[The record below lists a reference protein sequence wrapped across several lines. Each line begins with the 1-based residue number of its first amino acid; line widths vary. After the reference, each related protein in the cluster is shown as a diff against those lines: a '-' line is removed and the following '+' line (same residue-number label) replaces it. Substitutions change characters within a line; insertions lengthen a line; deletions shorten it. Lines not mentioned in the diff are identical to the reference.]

1 MAKRVRRDSLVVNNF
16 FTLASIIIIT
26 VVLTLYT
33 KFFPHDKENTKNQ
46 IEKLACEKTSYTYSK
61 VFNENLLKKS
71 INAVEK
77 GYYKLEGSYLKAIHQ
92 TSKIEEVINLDEVNS
107 TYISS
112 LGFQPKEDLE
122 KFLKI
127 KYEIIENDKK
137 DPNKKNEECKLNAG
151 SVMTSFKINST
162 EIFRVYTD
170 FQFMYN
176 NAIKERID
184 CSIKVYKNYVQNYNN
199 K

>member
-1 MAKRVRRDSLVVNNF
+1 MARRVRRDSLVVNNF

-33 KFFPHDKENTKNQ
+33 KFFLHEKEDTKNQ

-61 VFNENLLKKS
+61 VFNEKLLKKS

-77 GYYKLEGSYLKAIHQ
+77 GYYKLEGSYLKTIHQ
-92 TSKIEEVINLDEVNS
+92 KSKIEDVISLDEINS

-112 LGFQPKEDLE
+112 LGFQPKKDLE

-127 KYEIIENDKK
+127 KYEIIENDKN